1 MLLKTLLLIL
11 LLGSQSAWAAVDINQ
26 ADVAALDSIRGI
38 GPSMSRK
45 ILAERENGTFKSWND
60 LMRRIPGIKDKA
72 ATNLS
77 TQGLTVNGHSFPEPP
92 QLMP

>member
-1 MLLKTLLLIL
+1 MLHKLLLCALVIWSPL
-11 LLGSQSAWAAVDINQ
+11 TWAKVDINQ

-60 LMRRIPGIKDKA
+60 LMTRIPGIKDKA
-72 ATNLS
+72 ASNLS
-77 TQGLTVNGHSFPEPP
+77 TQGLTVNGNSFPVTP
-92 QLMP
+92 QPKP